1 MPRKSSASVKVFYP
15 DFGREEL
22 IEKLKARMPELAKK
36 LPLKSV
42 FLFGSWAK
50 GNHTVASDIDLLIVY
65 SGRKREDAFAVAKT
79 TIAIPGVEPHI
90 YSEQESAK
98 IKPVID
104 RMLEGS
110 VKIFKE

>member
-15 DFGREEL
+15 DFSREEL

-36 LPLKSV
+36 LPLKRV

-79 TIAIPGVEPHI
+79 TIAIPGVEPHV
-90 YSEQESAK
+90 YSEKESIK
-98 IKPVID
+98 MKPVIE

-110 VKIFKE
+110 INIF

>member
-15 DFGREEL
+15 EFSREEL

-36 LPLKSV
+36 LQLKSV
-42 FLFGSWAK
+42 SLFGSWAK

-90 YSEQESAK
+90 YSEQESVK
-98 IKPVID
+98 IKPVIE

-110 VKIFKE
+110 INIF